1 MTKAI
6 FIFFRENFE
15 KKTTQLE
22 DLYEDLRELLRKFVT
37 KDMVESSGFDIWKYH
52 NVERK
57 ILTIGSLFPSDEA
70 RIKNPNLHLES
81 LLVENAIKK
90 EEPDDFFIMACGKK
104 EIDEEIWKQVSRF
117 PKNATMLYETEKG
130 FVKVTGIRKSYFEG
144 EEVIFPKK
152 EEKINSSEQ
161 EKKIKKAKIGF
172 QKICESAPEIIGP
185 PKKFM

>member
-6 FIFFRENFE
+6 FVFFRENFK

-37 KDMVESSGFDIWKYH
+37 KNMVESSGFDIWKYH
-52 NVERK
+52 DVEK
-57 ILTIGSLFPSDEA
+57 KLLTVGSLYPSDEV

-81 LLVENAIKK
+81 LLEENSKK

-104 EIDEEIWKQVSRF
+104 ESDEEIWRQVSRF
-117 PKNATMLYETEKG
+117 PKNATMLYKTEKG

-144 EEVIFPKK
+144 EEVVFPKK

-161 EKKIKKAKIGF
+161 EKKITKAKVEF

>member
-1 MTKAI
+1 MKAI
-6 FIFFRENFE
+6 VVFFREYFEGKSIEDEGFYEVVVKSTSFNFICN
-15 KKTTQLE
+15 LG
-22 DLYEDLRELLRKFVT
+22 DDGI
-37 KDMVESSGFDIWKYH
+37 MKYH

-81 LLVENAIKK
+81 LLEENIKK

-104 EIDEEIWKQVSRF
+104 EIDEEIWRQVSRF
-117 PKNATMLYETEKG
+117 PKNATMLYKTEKG

-144 EEVIFPKK
+144 EEVVFPEK
-152 EEKINSSEQ
+152 EEKINSPKH
-161 EKKIKKAKIGF
+161 EKEITKAKIGF

>member
-1 MTKAI
+1 MKAI
-6 FIFFRENFE
+6 LVFFREYFE
-15 KKTTQLE
+15 GKIIEDEEVYEFVVKNTTFTFISNIG
-22 DLYEDLRELLRKFVT
+22 DVI
-37 KDMVESSGFDIWKYH
+37 MKYH

-81 LLVENAIKK
+81 LLEENIKK

-117 PKNATMLYETEKG
+117 PENATMLYKTEKG

-144 EEVIFPKK
+144 EEVIFPEK

-161 EKKIKKAKIGF
+161 EKKITKAKVGF